1 MHTDGF
7 TLPSTR
13 SMMCGRRTARRRP
26 CPSLAPVNMPEKAL
40 AAGGVLGHPG
50 RPAGPP
56 EPLGAESS
64 LWLETGAVTKEGTP
78 DVLPVLASQAQG
90 LLGWSIKL
98 LSDRLQVDFL

>member
-1 MHTDGF
+1 M
-7 TLPSTR
+7 
-13 SMMCGRRTARRRP
+13 
-26 CPSLAPVNMPEKAL
+26 NMPEKAL
-40 AAGGVLGHPG
+40 TAGGVLGSRAACG
-50 RPAGPP
+50 AP